1 MQSQL
6 KLNFP
11 GEPADERPGPPPAWE
26 GLQAEARGKALS
38 RLAQLIARMLADAGA
53 PEREASDE

>member
-11 GEPADERPGPPPAWE
+11 GEPADKRPDPPPAWE
-26 GLQAEARGKALS
+26 SLQPEARDKAIS
-38 RLAQLIARMLADAGA
+38 RLARLIAHMLTDAGA
-53 PEREASDE
+53 LEREASDE

>member
-11 GEPADERPGPPPAWE
+11 GEPAWE
-26 GLQAEARGKALS
+26 SLQAEARRKALS

-53 PEREASDE
+53 SERETSDE